1 MLDNELES
9 LLISAADAASTGAS
23 PSTRLKSR
31 IYSALMLEA
40 AADGPL
46 LDLNAT
52 VANGNGLC
60 VFEKLVQIAP
70 VGVGLKSFNY
80 CRVCHGC
87 LMGESIEDPPL
98 HWVCCL
104 YAEFKQF

>member
-1 MLDNELES
+1 MQDNELES
-9 LLISAADAASTGAS
+9 LLISAGDAPASGESA
-23 PSTRLKSR
+23 STRLKSR

-46 LDLNAT
+46 LDLDAT
-52 VANGNGLC
+52 IAAGHGLC

-70 VGVGLKSFNY
+70 VGAALKSFNY
-80 CRVCHGC
+80 CRVCHGR

-98 HWVCCL
+98 YWVCCP
-104 YAEFKQF
+104 YAEFRKT